1 MSDGIPNENPPA
13 FAPPVSNFTGPV
25 AELIAQRMLSPPTRP
40 GLLAAVDHFEILRVL
55 GGGGMGI
62 VLLARDSNKGRDVAV
77 KLVKSD
83 LVTNQTVVHS
93 FLKEAGHLKRLQHTN
108 IVPVLEISDRAEG
121 PYFVMPYFEKGSL
134 AGRIKPGQPMDTD
147 SILDITTKVA
157 EGLGFAHRSG
167 IIHRD
172 LKPANILLGAN
183 DQVCIADFGL
193 ARTMFNDT
201 VVDVETRHLEGT
213 APYMSPAVAAG
224 NAEDTRCDIY
234 SFGALLYEM
243 LTGQPP
249 YQGRGTKEIL
259 DQVLAGPPKPIT
271 SLNPHANRDLVV
283 VAETAMAREL
293 RDRYAEMPDALK
305 DLRRIK
311 RGEAPSGQRNSKHR
325 WRLAILLPMIASI
338 AALAFW
344 GWMFWQGSPAKV
356 AKASPTP
363 AAPPTNPAITAPPV
377 INPPVLKMTVV
388 AGQVGVAGYA
398 DGAGA
403 LAQFRLPNNLTLDH
417 LGNVYVADTANNVI
431 RKIAPDGTVSTLAGL
446 AGTHGDADGK
456 GTKARFWAPFGI
468 AVDGSGN
475 VYVADTANNVIRK
488 ITPEGLV
495 STLAGEAGHPGK
507 ADGTGSSAR
516 FRNPWD
522 VAVDSAGNVVVAD
535 MSNDTI
541 RRITPSGQTTTIAGD
556 AGMSG
561 SVDGFAN
568 NARFNDPFAV
578 AVDRAGNIY
587 VSDSADDTIRKINPE
602 GTVITLAGL
611 VGYAGTNDGNADVAR
626 FWNPQGLAVDAA
638 GNVYVADTGN
648 NAVRKITPTGVV
660 STLPT
665 SAGANN
671 VAGKAS
677 EISQL
682 SNPGGVAVDA
692 AGNVY
697 IADTNNH
704 CVRKLGLSP

>member
-1 MSDGIPNENPPA
+1 
-13 FAPPVSNFTGPV
+13 
-25 AELIAQRMLSPPTRP
+25 
-40 GLLAAVDHFEILRVL
+40 
-55 GGGGMGI
+55 
-62 VLLARDSNKGRDVAV
+62 
-77 KLVKSD
+77 
-83 LVTNQTVVHS
+83 
-93 FLKEAGHLKRLQHTN
+93 
-108 IVPVLEISDRAEG
+108 
-121 PYFVMPYFEKGSL
+121 
-134 AGRIKPGQPMDTD
+134 
-147 SILDITTKVA
+147 
-157 EGLGFAHRSG
+157 
-167 IIHRD
+167 
-172 LKPANILLGAN
+172 
-183 DQVCIADFGL
+183 
-193 ARTMFNDT
+193 
-201 VVDVETRHLEGT
+201 
-213 APYMSPAVAAG
+213 
-224 NAEDTRCDIY
+224 
-234 SFGALLYEM
+234 
-243 LTGQPP
+243 
-249 YQGRGTKEIL
+249 
-259 DQVLAGPPKPIT
+259 
-271 SLNPHANRDLVV
+271 
-283 VAETAMAREL
+283 
-293 RDRYAEMPDALK
+293 
-305 DLRRIK
+305 
-311 RGEAPSGQRNSKHR
+311 
-325 WRLAILLPMIASI
+325 
-338 AALAFW
+338 
-344 GWMFWQGSPAKV
+344 
-356 AKASPTP
+356 
-363 AAPPTNPAITAPPV
+363 
-377 INPPVLKMTVV
+377 
-388 AGQVGVAGYA
+388 
-398 DGAGA
+398 
-403 LAQFRLPNNLTLDH
+403 
-417 LGNVYVADTANNVI
+417 
-431 RKIAPDGTVSTLAGL
+431 
-446 AGTHGDADGK
+446 
-456 GTKARFWAPFGI
+456 
-468 AVDGSGN
+468 
-475 VYVADTANNVIRK
+475 VADTANNVIRK